1 MDVKTLT
8 LYFALVNSL
17 LIFTRRIFV
26 INKYKFPIKSTH
38 LVSVFLTFMSGVTFW
53 VSVNSIKSNIGIQIT
68 SGTISTIL
76 SWSSMIY
83 LVNDE
88 KVQLPS
94 KQQLVSLLFYI
105 LTELSVLIQARIV
118 VGETECVKE

>member
-1 MDVKTLT
+1 MDVKILT
-8 LYFALVNSL
+8 LYFALANSL

-26 INKYKFPIKSTH
+26 INKYKFPVKGTH
-38 LVSVFLTFMSGVTFW
+38 LVSIFLTFMSGLTFW

-94 KQQLVSLLFYI
+94 KQQLVSLIFYI
-105 LTELSVLIQARIV
+105 LTELSVLLQARIV
-118 VGETECVKE
+118 VSETRTI